1 MPRDLPVGNG
11 NVLINFDDKYRVR
24 DIYYPH
30 VGQENQTVGRVN
42 HFGVWVDGQFAWVQ
56 DGWTIERKYFKEAL
70 VTDVLMHND
79 KLKLEIRVHDMVD
92 YTHDYFVREFH
103 IKDLS
108 GEDRK
113 VRLFFHQDFS
123 IAEHD
128 VGDTAFYDPRT
139 GSVIHYKKNRW
150 FLISGRASG
159 EKKLGVTQWAIG
171 KKGVDGMEGTFR
183 DAEDG
188 QLGCNA
194 IAQGSVDS
202 TVSVEVD
209 VPARGESLAH
219 YWMCFGKTYEEVADL
234 DTMIRSEDVSH
245 VVPRNQNYWRL
256 WVNPEHTD
264 FLGLPTKV
272 VDLYKRSLLIIRTQV
287 DNGGAIIAA
296 NDHDITQFARD
307 TYSYMWPR
315 DGALV
320 AYAMSKAGHRDMTQR
335 FFSFCHEVMKDGGYL
350 LHKYNPDKS
359 LASSW
364 HPWIRDGHL
373 DLPIQEDETAL
384 VIWSLWQHFRKFRN
398 IEFIKAVFDKLVI
411 KGADFMVKFRDP
423 ETKLPKPTHDLWEE
437 RYGVHL
443 FTVASVIACL
453 HAAASFC
460 QALGEVNRSKQYQEA
475 ADEVRD
481 AMIKY
486 MWSDEH
492 NRFCRMATRT
502 ADGYNLDMTIDAAM
516 YAVFAFGGLAPH
528 DEKVVATMK
537 AIKDRL
543 WIKTDVGGCARY
555 ENDYYHQISQDVKAV
570 PGNPWFIC
578 TMWLAQYQIAGA
590 RSQDN
595 LREAVEIL
603 EWVAD
608 HSLAS
613 GVLAEQVHPYNNQ
626 PLSVSPLTWSHATFV
641 TCVLEYL
648 DRRRQLMSESVFSH
662 TIVPV

>member
-11 NVLINFDDKYRVR
+11 NVLINFDEKYRVR

-42 HFGVWVDGQFAWVQ
+42 HFGIWADGQFAWVQ
-56 DGWTIERKYFKEAL
+56 DWQIERKYCKEAL
-70 VTDVLMHND
+70 VTDVTLRHD
-79 KLKLEIRVHDMVD
+79 KLKLEVRVHDMVD
-92 YTHDYFVREFH
+92 YQSDFFVREFH
-103 IKDLS
+103 VKDLS
-108 GEDRK
+108 GQNRD

-139 GSVIHYKKNRW
+139 GAVIHYKKNRW
-150 FLISGRASG
+150 FLAGGKGNAND
-159 EKKLGVTQWAIG
+159 KLGVEQWAIG
-171 KKGVDGMEGTFR
+171 KKNIDGMEGTFR

-202 TVSVEVD
+202 TVSIHVN
-209 VPARGESLAH
+209 VPPRGESVGH
-219 YWMCFGKTYEEVADL
+219 YWMCFGRNYEEVAGL
-234 DTMIRSEDVSH
+234 DAVIRGGDVSH
-245 VVPRNQNYWRL
+245 IVPRNQNYWRL
-256 WVNPEHTD
+256 WVSPEHTD
-264 FLGLPTKV
+264 FLGLPAKV
-272 VDLYKRSLLIIRTQV
+272 VELYKRSLLVIRTQV

-320 AYAMSKAGHRDMTQR
+320 AYALSKAGHRDTTQR
-335 FFSFCHEVMKDGGYL
+335 FFTFCHDVIKDSGYL
-350 LHKYNPDKS
+350 LHKYNPDRS

-384 VIWSLWQHFRKFRN
+384 VLWSLWQHFRKFRN
-398 IEFIKAVFDKLVI
+398 IEFVRTVYDKLI
-411 KGADFMVKFRDP
+411 INGADFMVKYRDP
-423 ETKLPKPTHDLWEE
+423 ETKLPRPSHDLWEE

-443 FTVASVIACL
+443 FTVASVIAGL
-453 HAAASFC
+453 HAAANFC
-460 QALGEVNRSKQYQEA
+460 QALGEVQKSKEYQDA
-475 ADEVRD
+475 ADEVK
-481 AMIKY
+481 AGMLKY
-486 MWSDEH
+486 MWSEEH
-492 NRFCRMATRT
+492 QRFCRMATRT
-502 ADGYNLDMTIDAAM
+502 EDGYTLDMNIDAAM
-516 YAVFAFGGLAPH
+516 YSVFAFGGLSPH
-528 DEKVVATMK
+528 DEKVVLTMK

-543 WIKTDVGGCARY
+543 WIKTDVGGLARY
-555 ENDYYHQISQDVKAV
+555 ENDYYHQISQDVNAV

-578 TMWLAQYQIAGA
+578 TMWLAQYQIAAA
-590 RSQDN
+590 RSQDD
-595 LREAVEIL
+595 LRGAVEIL
-603 EWVAD
+603 EWVVD
-608 HSLAS
+608 HALPS
-613 GVLAEQVHPYNNQ
+613 GCLAEQVNPHTNA

-648 DRRRQLMSESVFSH
+648 DRRRQLMTESVFAH

>member
-11 NVLINFDDKYRVR
+11 NVLVNFDEKYRIR
-24 DIYYPH
+24 DVYYPH
-30 VGQENQTVGRVN
+30 VGQENHTVGRVN

-56 DGWTIERKYFKEAL
+56 DGWTIDRKYFKEAL
-70 VTDVLMHND
+70 VTDVLLHND

-92 YTHDYFVREFH
+92 YYNDFLVREFH
-103 IKDLS
+103 VKDLS
-108 GEDRK
+108 GQDRK

-139 GSVIHYKKNRW
+139 GAVIHYKKNRW
-150 FLISGRASG
+150 FLMSASG
-159 EKKLGVTQWAIG
+159 NNNQKLGVDQWAIG
-171 KKGVDGMEGTFR
+171 KKNMDGMEGTFR

-202 TVSVEVD
+202 TVSINVD
-209 VPARGESLAH
+209 VPARGEGLAH
-219 YWMCFGKTYEEVADL
+219 YWMCFGKNY
-234 DTMIRSEDVSH
+234 EDVAALDSLIRNEDVTH
-245 VVPRNQNYWRL
+245 IVPRNQNYWRL

-335 FFSFCHEVMKDGGYL
+335 FFSFCHDVIKDSGYL

-384 VIWSLWQHFRKFRN
+384 VLWSLWQHFRKFRD
-398 IEFIKAVFDKLVI
+398 IEFVRTVYDKLI
-411 KGADFMVKFRDP
+411 INGADFLVKYRDP
-423 ETKLPKPTHDLWEE
+423 ETKLPRPSHDLWEE

-443 FTVASVIACL
+443 FTVASVIAGL

-460 QALGEVNRSKQYQEA
+460 QALGEVGRAKTYQEA

-486 MWSDEH
+486 MWNDEEK
-492 NRFCRMATRT
+492 RFCRMATRT
-502 ADGYNLDMTIDAAM
+502 EDGYTLDMNIDAAM
-516 YAVFAFGGLAPH
+516 YAVFAFGGLSPH

-595 LREAVEIL
+595 LREAVEIM

-608 HSLAS
+608 HALPS
-613 GVLAEQVHPYNNQ
+613 GVLAEQVHPYNNS

-648 DRRRQLMSESVFSH
+648 DRRRQLMTESVFSH